1 MIRGI
6 LIGCIAGM
14 ALATNALAEITN
26 KSGDFDVGPARDVVS
41 GGFMC
46 KSADTLFK
54 FYEQIP
60 SKEPERHKFI
70 ESSVKQHIRSGDCWD
85 VPPSSALFTGIRY
98 ADVKR
103 ADLKLPSLV
112 FIPRVIIG
120 GRVGFVL
127 PLMLSKN
134 LPDIAQLITQKN
146 KERGWPDIQLGTDT
160 TEDSSDDKKGSGID
174 DLIRERTAEG
184 WARPLSA
191 RKNMAVVLQVNMLP
205 DGTVTSVS
213 VVQSSGDAPF
223 DNSAVKAVKSISPLS
238 EMKKLTP
245 SDFQPYSSFK
255 MTLTPEDLTL

>member
-1 MIRGI
+1 MIKKM
-6 LIGCIAGM
+6 LVGCIAGM
-14 ALATNALAEITN
+14 ALAASALAEITN
-26 KSGDFDVGPARDVVS
+26 KSGDFDIGPARDVVT

-60 SKEPERHKFI
+60 TKEPERHNFI

-127 PLMLSKN
+127 PLMLSIN

-160 TEDSSDDKKGSGID
+160 TAGSTDDDMANGID

-184 WARPLSA
+184 WARPPSA
-191 RKNMAVVLQVNMLP
+191 RKGMAVVLQINMLQ

-213 VVQSSGDAPF
+213 VAKSSGDVPF
-223 DNSAVKAVKSISPLS
+223 DNSAVKAVKSFSPLS
-238 EMKKLTP
+238 EMDKLKP
-245 SDFQPYSSFK
+245 SDFQPYRSFK
-255 MTLTPEDLTL
+255 MTLTPDDLTL